1 MKKKLAAISAQPKK
15 IAQTVG
21 RNSPQLWQQAAGK
34 NYVLVGVFPE
44 IYFFVQDQEPSRCK
58 KNNMA
63 RKKNVAVLLTR
74 FQLAELKSDLIVSAK
89 RKFSA
94 MEKQP
99 RFC

>member
-44 IYFFVQDQEPSRCK
+44 I
-58 KNNMA
+58 
-63 RKKNVAVLLTR
+63 
-74 FQLAELKSDLIVSAK
+74 
-89 RKFSA
+89 
-94 MEKQP
+94 
-99 RFC
+99 